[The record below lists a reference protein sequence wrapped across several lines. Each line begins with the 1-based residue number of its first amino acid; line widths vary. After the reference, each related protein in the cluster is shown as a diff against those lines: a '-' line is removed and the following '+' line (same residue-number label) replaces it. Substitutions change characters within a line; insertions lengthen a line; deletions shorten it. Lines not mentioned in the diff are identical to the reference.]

1 MAIEIPESLRTLAED
16 TIKSVFDK
24 NFPAPDLKPLHDWYE
39 DDGWDEVVMST
50 QGGCV
55 DLKSLAADYF
65 HDYEI
70 TDDLGS
76 EDIEITDQM
85 RLSYARALLENR
97 VEESEDG
104 IQAVELRVPSLP
116 SVFLDCFI
124 KGQGQGGWEVCWG
137 ATYKSVQELLDSY
150 KNIWVTVS
158 RDVSDEDLLKLWNRD
173 E

>member
-1 MAIEIPESLRTLAED
+1 MAIEIPESLRKLAED

-24 NFPAPDLKPLHDWYE
+24 NFPAPDQKPLHDWYE
-39 DDGWDEVVMST
+39 DDGWDDVVMSI

-55 DLKSLAADYF
+55 DLKSLASDYF

-85 RLSYARALLENR
+85 RLSYARSLLAKR
-97 VEESEDG
+97 LEESDDG
-104 IQAVELRVPSLP
+104 IQAVELKVSSLP

-124 KGQGQGGWEVCWG
+124 HGQGQYGDEVYWG
-137 ATYKSVQELLDSY
+137 KAYKSAQEVLDIY
-150 KNIWVTVS
+150 KNNWVMDS
-158 RDVSDEDLLKLWNRD
+158 RDVSDEDLLKLWNR